1 MNIQSSNIKL
11 DELSIK
17 TKINERLS
25 RISEKNKLV
34 ESKVFFQMK

>member
-25 RISEKNKLV
+25 MISEKNKFF

>member
-1 MNIQSSNIKL
+1 MNIKSPNTKL
-11 DELSIK
+11 DEFSIK

-25 RISEKNKLV
+25 RISEKNEFV

>member
-1 MNIQSSNIKL
+1 MNIQSLNIKL

-25 RISEKNKLV
+25 RISEKNKFV

>member
-25 RISEKNKLV
+25 RISEKNKFV